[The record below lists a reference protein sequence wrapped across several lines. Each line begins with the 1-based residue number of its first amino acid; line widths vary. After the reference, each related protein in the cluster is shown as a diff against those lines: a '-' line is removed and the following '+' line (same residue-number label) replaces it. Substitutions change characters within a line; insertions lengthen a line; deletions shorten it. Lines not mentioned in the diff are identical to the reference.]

1 MERWALT
8 KFEKDAVVHFPL
20 ETYHDAVMNPM
31 GVQWLRSQSSPALA
45 LISDSSRRH
54 SANINYGS

>member
-8 KFEKDAVVHFPL
+8 KFEKDAIVHFPL

-54 SANINYGS
+54 KR